1 MLLKKNTKIVSLL
14 LRYCCVLQ
22 MSEFGKSTDDVS
34 DSVPLP
40 RGWQRHEGMIN
51 DYLTPFL

>member
-1 MLLKKNTKIVSLL
+1 MSLL